1 MTDNS
6 VDRAA
11 VATMCRQL
19 AADGLLIGTG
29 GNVSQ
34 RRGDTVLVTASGI
47 RLADCTPDDL
57 VEVDLDGTVLA
68 GRFAPTSELALHLDL
83 YRSTPALAVVHTH
96 SPAATAVAC
105 APGRFE
111 TMPVIHYQQ
120 LMLGGDIRI
129 APYATFGTPELA
141 AHVLA
146 AIEGRQAALL
156 AHHGAVTTGSSL
168 QAAADSAL
176 LLEWLADLLLRV
188 ATVSDPVPLSEA
200 QQIDVI
206 TQALERRYGTP
217 KENTP

>member
-1 MTDNS
+1 MTDVS
-6 VDRAA
+6 FDRENLAA
-11 VATMCRQL
+11 TCRQL

-34 RRGDTVLVTASGI
+34 RRGDTVLITASGI
-47 RLADCTPDDL
+47 RLGDCTPDDL
-57 VEVDLDGTVLA
+57 VEVDLDGAVLE

-105 APGRFE
+105 SPARFE

-141 AHVLA
+141 AHVRV

-156 AHHGAVTTGSSL
+156 AHHGAVTTGPSLSS
-168 QAAADSAL
+168 AADSAL
-176 LLEWLADLLLRV
+176 LLEWLAELLLRV
-188 ATVSDPVPLSEA
+188 AAVTEPVPLSEA

-206 TQALERRYGTP
+206 TQAIERRYGTP